1 MKDSE
6 KMIVTLTTN
15 DLRNIISDVLDEKL
29 KAVKE
34 QTSPKKEDPT
44 LYSRMETATLFGVT
58 TASIDKWRRHRVLP
72 PEIKIASRVYF
83 NKEQIHELLIKKQ
96 RSPQLFTNF

>member
-15 DLRNIISDVLDEKL
+15 DLRNILSDVLDEKL
-29 KAVKE
+29 KSVKE
-34 QTSPKKEDPT
+34 QTIPKKEEPA
-44 LYSRMETATLFGVT
+44 LYSRMETAKLFGVT
-58 TASIDKWRRHRVLP
+58 TTSIDKWRRHRVLP

-83 NKEQIHELLIKKQ
+83 NKEQIHELLMKKQ